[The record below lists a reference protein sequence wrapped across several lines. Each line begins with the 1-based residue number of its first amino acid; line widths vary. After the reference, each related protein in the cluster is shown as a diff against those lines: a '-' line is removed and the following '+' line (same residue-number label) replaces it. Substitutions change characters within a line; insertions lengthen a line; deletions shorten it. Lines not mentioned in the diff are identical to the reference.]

1 MHRKSEMP
9 IVVKIGETT
18 QLIGSEGALLQR
30 NLKEKGVSC
39 D

>member
-1 MHRKSEMP
+1 MP
-9 IVVKIGETT
+9 IVVMIDETT
-18 QLIGSEGALLQR
+18 QLIGNEGALLQR